1 MRNLSRASTHT
12 PFPPNFTC
20 CFLSYKQYKCSRVFT
35 SIVGDGAFQVMP
47 LSIEGD
53 SSSFLAPFYLITDQQ
68 VAALSKPMATVRGQ
82 VGSANTILRQVDRL
96 SASNTTTSAPGLLQ
110 IKAPVTLSGNG

>member
-1 MRNLSRASTHT
+1 MGTLS

-68 VAALSKPMATVRGQ
+68 VAALSNPMATVRGQ

>member
-1 MRNLSRASTHT
+1 
-12 PFPPNFTC
+12 
-20 CFLSYKQYKCSRVFT
+20 
-35 SIVGDGAFQVMP
+35 MP

-68 VAALSKPMATVRGQ
+68 VAASSKPMATVRGQ
-82 VGSANTILRQVDRL
+82 VGSANTILRQVDGL
-96 SASNTTTSAPGLLQ
+96 SASNTTTSATGLLQ